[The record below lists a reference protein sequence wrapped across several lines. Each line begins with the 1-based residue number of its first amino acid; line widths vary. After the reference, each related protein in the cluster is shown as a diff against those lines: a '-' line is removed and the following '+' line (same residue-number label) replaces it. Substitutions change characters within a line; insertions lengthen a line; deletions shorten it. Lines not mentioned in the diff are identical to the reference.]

1 MNTQETILTFG
12 FLILFLWYQL
22 TRIRESLESISTAV
36 QDLTKDNKRL
46 SAMLCGDPQM
56 EKSIDHATDAGVTLT
71 DEQLNYLPG
80 ILSSINDQLSKMA
93 RGLRRTTE

>member
-22 TRIRESLESISTAV
+22 RRIRESLESISTAV

-46 SAMLCGDPQM
+46 SAMLCGDPRM
-56 EKSIDHATDAGVTLT
+56 EESIERANEVGATLT
-71 DEQLNYLPG
+71 DEQLNYQRG
-80 ILSSINDQLSKMA
+80 ILSTISDQLSRMA
-93 RGLRRTTE
+93 SGLRRTTE